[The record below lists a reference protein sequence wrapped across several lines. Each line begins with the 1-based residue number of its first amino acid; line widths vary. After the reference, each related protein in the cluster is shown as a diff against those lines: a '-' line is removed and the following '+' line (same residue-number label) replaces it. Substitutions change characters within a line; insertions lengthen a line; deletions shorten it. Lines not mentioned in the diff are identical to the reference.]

1 MTFYLLQGGLIGSLI
16 GSNSDL
22 SQLGH
27 PSGQPFRSPISNMK
41 VRIKRIDKNI
51 PLPVY
56 ETSGSVGFDFLAR
69 ETTRIEPD
77 AIELIPGNVIVEVP
91 KGYALILASRSST
104 PRKHGL
110 TKPHGIGV
118 IDQDYC
124 GADDEIKIQ
133 MYNFTKESVTIEKG
147 TKIAQGLFVRVD
159 QFEFEEVDQVS
170 EKSRGGFGS
179 TDVKITDIKTK
190 A

>member
-1 MTFYLLQGGLIGSLI
+1 
-16 GSNSDL
+16 
-22 SQLGH
+22 
-27 PSGQPFRSPISNMK
+27 MK
-41 VRIKRIDKNI
+41 IRIKRIDKSL

-56 ETSGSVGFDFLAR
+56 ETGGSVGFDLLAR
-69 ETTRIEPD
+69 EDKTID
-77 AIELIPGNVIVEVP
+77 SKSIELIPANVIVEVP

-124 GADDEIKIQ
+124 GNEDEVKIQ
-133 MYNFTKESVTIEKG
+133 VMNFTDQSVTIKKG

-159 QFEFEEVDQVS
+159 RLEFDEVD
-170 EKSRGGFGS
+170 EIKKESRGGFGS
-179 TDVKITDIKTK
+179 TDSK
-190 A
+190 